1 MAGWKGMSFPTG
13 QKMSPSLPREGRGF
27 FVPGW
32 RAAFTEQRG
41 KAHAGV
47 GDGTAA
53 DGQVW
58 SPLLYGGEKKEEQL
72 LSKRGRGKMFLP
84 EAKKWNDPLPA
95 GRESC

>member
-1 MAGWKGMSFPTG
+1 
-13 QKMSPSLPREGRGF
+13 MSPSLPREGRGF
-27 FVPGW
+27 FVPGLG
-32 RAAFTEQRG
+32 AAFIEQRR

-47 GDGTAA
+47 GDGAA
-53 DGQVW
+53 AAGQVW
-58 SPLLYGGEKKEEQL
+58 SPLFYGGEKKEEPL

>member
-1 MAGWKGMSFPTG
+1 MGKWPDGETA
-13 QKMSPSLPREGRGF
+13 LR
-27 FVPGW
+27 
-32 RAAFTEQRG
+32 EQRR

-47 GDGTAA
+47 GDGAA
-53 DGQVW
+53 AAGQVW
-58 SPLLYGGEKKEEQL
+58 SPLLYGGERKGEQL